1 MLAVA
6 IKDDRFE
13 IPADVLRAAPAAMQ
27 KIIENPESTQRE
39 IVSAS
44 RVIVAMVN
52 SNRSAEVKQVVVTH
66 DITPEAAAT
75 LDQRRAKL
83 IEAVD
88 RIG

>member
-1 MLAVA
+1 MA

-13 IPADVLRAAPAAMQ
+13 IPAEVLRAAPAAMQ
-27 KIIENPESTQRE
+27 KIIDNPDSTERE
-39 IVSAS
+39 IISAS

-75 LDQRRAKL
+75 LEQRRAK
-83 IEAVD
+83 IAGIIA

>member
-1 MLAVA
+1 MA

-13 IPADVLRAAPAAMQ
+13 IPAEVLRAAPAAMQ
-27 KIIENPESTQRE
+27 KIIDNPNSTERE
-39 IVSAS
+39 IISAS

-75 LDQRRAKL
+75 LEQRRAK
-83 IEAVD
+83 IAGIIA